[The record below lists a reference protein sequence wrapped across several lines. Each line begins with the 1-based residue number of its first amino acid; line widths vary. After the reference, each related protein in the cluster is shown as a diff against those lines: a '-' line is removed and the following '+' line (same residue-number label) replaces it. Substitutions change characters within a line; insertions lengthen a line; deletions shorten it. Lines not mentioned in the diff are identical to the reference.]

1 MRLRGLASVVALVT
15 IGVLSMHAATDGAK
29 VADAAMTADLTA
41 VRALLTSGEDV
52 NAAQGDGMTAL
63 HWAARRGNA
72 EMVRML
78 IAAGGNVRAITRLG
92 NYTPLLLA
100 SQTGSAAAIEALMA
114 AGADVKGTTAAGV
127 TPLMLASASGQ
138 VDAVK
143 ALLARGADV
152 NATEPTRGETALM
165 FAAANRRTDVVR
177 ALIAAKADVNLATKV
192 VSLRAAPPSP
202 EEEAYLAAV
211 AAGRAGGPGRDA
223 STARAA
229 APGNTE
235 APGSTPTPPAP
246 ATGGRQSATLATPAS
261 AAGAG
266 APPPDAPGGGLS
278 TGSGQGR
285 RGGGRGAATGIAGV
299 SRPYTYAELINGQG
313 GLSALLFAV
322 RQGDAASAF
331 ALLDAGAPID
341 KPSGGDSTSP
351 LLMAVIN
358 GHFDLAAA
366 LLDRGANPSLA
377 SDNGVTPLYAAL
389 NVQWAP
395 RALYPQPRT
404 YLQQKLTYLDL
415 MKKLLDKGVDPNVR
429 LLKKVWYQ
437 EYNFPLLGV
446 DEIGA
451 TPFWRAAY
459 AADVDAMKLLV
470 AHGADPNVPTIK
482 PAGRPRTGDAAGRE
496 TIEDISGL
504 PPVPIAGPG
513 IPPLQAAAGSGYGEG
528 FAGNSHRTAPGG
540 FLPAVKY
547 LVEEL
552 HADVNGRDHEGN
564 TALHH
569 AAARGDVPMIQYLVA
584 KGADVKAVNRAGE
597 TTADMANS
605 PVSRIEPYPE
615 AIALLVKLGA
625 KNNGKCKACS

>member
-1 MRLRGLASVVALVT
+1 MTLRIASRIGVVAMFT
-15 IGVLSMHAATDGAK
+15 IGLHAASEGTR
-29 VADAAMTADLTA
+29 VADAAMQADVAA
-41 VRALLTSGEDV
+41 VRALIVAGEDV

-63 HWAARRGNA
+63 HWAARRG
-72 EMVRML
+72 ETDMVRML
-78 IAAGGNVRAITRLG
+78 IAAGANVRATTRLG
-92 NYTPLLLA
+92 NYTPLLVA
-100 SQTGSAAAIEALMA
+100 SETGHAAAIELLVA
-114 AGADVKGTTAAGV
+114 AGADIKGTTAGGV

-152 NATEPTRGETALM
+152 NAAEPTRGETALM
-165 FAAANRRTDVVR
+165 FAAANRRVDVVR
-177 ALIAAKADVNLATKV
+177 ALIAAKADVNATTKV
-192 VSLRAAPPSP
+192 VSLKATPPSP

-211 AAGRAGGPGRDA
+211 AAGRGGRG
-223 STARAA
+223 
-229 APGNTE
+229 
-235 APGSTPTPPAP
+235 P
-246 ATGGRQSATLATPAS
+246 ATANPQAPAS
-261 AAGAG
+261 AAA
-266 APPPDAPGGGLS
+266 APASGQAAPGAADQSAGFGG
-278 TGSGQGR
+278 GGR
-285 RGGGRGAATGIAGV
+285 RGGGRGALTGIAGV

-313 GLSALLFAV
+313 GFTPLLFSA
-322 RQGDAASAF
+322 RQGDLETVK
-331 ALLDAGAPID
+331 ALLDAGASINTL
-341 KPSGGDSTSP
+341 SGGDSTSP
-351 LLMAVIN
+351 LLMATIN
-358 GHFDLAAA
+358 GHFDLAAY
-366 LLDRGANPSLA
+366 LLERGANPSLA
-377 SDNGVTPLYAAL
+377 SDNGVTPLHAAL

-404 YLQQKLTYLDL
+404 YLQQKITYLDF
-415 MKKLLDKGVDPNVR
+415 MKRLLDKGVDPNVR

-459 AADVDAMKLLV
+459 AADVDAMQLLV
-470 AHGADPNVPTIK
+470 AHGADPNIPTIK

-496 TIEDISGL
+496 TIEDVSGL

-528 FAGNSHRTAPGG
+528 FAGNSHRTAPSG

-547 LVEEL
+547 LIETL

-564 TALHH
+564 TALHQ
-569 AAARGDVPMIQYLVA
+569 AAARGDVPMIQYLVSR
-584 KGADVKAVNRAGE
+584 GADVKAVNRAGE

-615 AIALLVKLGA
+615 ALALLVKLGA